1 MCVCVS
7 VCNFFMRLIMRPCV
21 GVNVDVDVDT
31 AFCFVI
37 VVKKLLTV
45 NRKMKQ
51 AKTCR
56 LSAPISPSLSP
67 SLSHYLPLSQ
77 SSLSWRSSSSW
88 WFHCCCCCCLALQ
101 LLSAFASQ
109 LMAADLQLS
118 LNSGTV
124 WFATYKYR
132 NFCALSSADPKTFG
146 QYTHT
151 HTQTLPLF
159 FRIFLLPAMICQ
171 FFLPHFAIVQ
181 NNIMTAKKAKQKH

>member
-1 MCVCVS
+1 MCVRVW

-51 AKTCR
+51 AKTSR
-56 LSAPISPSLSP
+56 LSAPISLSP
-67 SLSHYLPLSQ
+67 SLSLYLPLSQ

-124 WFATYKYR
+124 WFATCKYR

-146 QYTHT
+146 QYIDR
-151 HTQTLPLF
+151 HTQTLLLLF
-159 FRIFLLPAMICQ
+159 F
-171 FFLPHFAIVQ
+171 FFVFSIYLRWFAIFCR
-181 NNIMTAKKAKQKH
+181 ILPLCKII